1 MSDDMKGPIIFI
13 WIMAIAMMINLCTVV
28 SRSEAGVL
36 SGLKCHKQNEQT
48 TRESYDVLIQ
58 HVLFSLNQEHPIKLK
73 KYIYSQL
80 RRINTEYVLGFKRC
94 EKIRLGSYK

>member
-36 SGLKCHKQNEQT
+36 SGLKCHKLNEQT

-58 HVLFSLNQEHPIKLK
+58 HVLFSLNKEHPCLLYTSPSPRDRQK
-73 KYIYSQL
+73 S
-80 RRINTEYVLGFKRC
+80 RMP
-94 EKIRLGSYK
+94 SSA